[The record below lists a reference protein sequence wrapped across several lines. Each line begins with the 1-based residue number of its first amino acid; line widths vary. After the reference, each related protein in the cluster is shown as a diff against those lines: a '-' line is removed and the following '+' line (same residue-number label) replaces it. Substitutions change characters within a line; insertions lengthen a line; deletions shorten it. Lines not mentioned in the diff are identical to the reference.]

1 MDANEWLAIEKQP
14 GGGRGEIDRLRIEL
28 DAARAR
34 VAALETV
41 AEAARAAL
49 DADPTSR
56 AGAEVH
62 LRLEAALD
70 AVPATETHEVDVRPM
85 TDDEIRAERLTQPA
99 GDPWLA
105 RCTCGAEMLPLY
117 PGEANAWEQGHLGT
131 RPVLGR

>member
-70 AVPATETHEVDVRPM
+70 AAPATALSGSRNRRGTRGW
-85 TDDEIRAERLTQPA
+85 PA
-99 GDPWLA
+99 APVA
-105 RCTCGAEMLPLY
+105 PKCCRCTQARPTHGSRATS
-117 PGEANAWEQGHLGT
+117 GHGQC
-131 RPVLGR
+131 